1 MIPLEQGIII
11 QKDDSPRILERQPS
25 YHDQKAQVIDEL
37 DGDNK
42 DIAETSQ
49 PAIKTAKAPKK
60 KKKDDGFRKTDDF
73 KSFDFFNHLS
83 FINWSIVFYWLR

>member
-1 MIPLEQGIII
+1 M
-11 QKDDSPRILERQPS
+11 ERQPS

-49 PAIKTAKAPKK
+49 PAIKTAKATKK

-73 KSFDFFNHLS
+73 KTFDFLNYLT
-83 FINWSIVFYWLR
+83 FIYWRDDYIKMVYV